1 MVALALR
8 SIIFRSH
15 KALAPEEQLDRDFSI
30 NPSLN
35 LSCCTQRLKLFRP
48 SNHSLTSTISP
59 TVHTQASKHGGW
71 KVSITHDDKLA
82 MNTMGLRVISGTRD
96 SPRARR
102 ASRRRRST
110 PSPERTGTQSRLV
123 ISKRARHQLLANSFF
138 KAPNPFNVR
147 E

>member
-1 MVALALR
+1 MVVLALR

-15 KALAPEEQLDRDFSI
+15 KALAPEEQLDRTFRSTCR
-30 NPSLN
+30 

-71 KVSITHDDKLA
+71 KVSITHDDRH
-82 MNTMGLRVISGTRD
+82 TMDTMDLRVISGTRD

-123 ISKRARHQLLANSFF
+123 ISKRAQQQFPANSFT